1 MIRIGYGNAHFP
13 KFLKDNAYYIDRTSY
28 IEQLEDSGESFVF
41 FLRPRRFGK
50 SLWISI
56 LHHYYDIQHKDK
68 FDSLFGKY
76 YIGQNP
82 TPLANQYLVLNFD
95 FSGIESENK
104 NTVYRDF
111 LKNVRVAVSSFMTE
125 NKTIFDKKDRDYV
138 LSATEPHN
146 LIVQLFEVVKANAP
160 DKKVYLLIDEYDHFA
175 NQLIAYQ
182 LNDFKEIVSKGG
194 FVRVF
199 YETLKKAAGQ
209 GLIERIFITGVSPIT
224 MDSLTS
230 GFNIATDLSLA
241 EDFHDLMGFT
251 DSEVRELLHLV
262 DIPADE
268 IDNYNNL
275 LKLWYDGYKFN
286 PEAPNFIYN
295 PDMVLYFLAHFNRTR
310 KAPTKMLDTNIA
322 SSYDRIRSLFRL
334 PRRKTNEFENLR
346 ELLEKREVSVKITQI
361 FNFNVDFTTD
371 DFLSLLF
378 YMGFLTIKRAQG
390 YKSVLQMPNLVIE
403 QLYHQYFVQLL
414 SEKTHFADG
423 IETLERALDALVFD
437 NNALLLAD
445 LITHT
450 LKNLS
455 GRDATVALEI
465 REKNVQI
472 LLFSFLSFSQAYLV
486 ESEYNARGQYFDILA
501 TNISMHKLPYNFLF
515 ELKFL
520 PITSAKNVETELA
533 AAKVQI
539 AKYQQTPKAQSVKN
553 LQAWIM
559 IVVGTEVKI
568 CQQV

>member
-1 MIRIGYGNAHFP
+1 M
-13 KFLKDNAYYIDRTSY
+13 
-28 IEQLEDSGESFVF
+28 
-41 FLRPRRFGK
+41 
-50 SLWISI
+50 
-56 LHHYYDIQHKDK
+56 
-68 FDSLFGKY
+68 FGKY
-76 YIGQNP
+76 YIGQNT

-146 LIVQLFEVVKANAP
+146 LIVQLFEVVKANVP

-286 PEAPNFIYN
+286 SEAPNFIYN

-310 KAPTKMLDTNIA
+310 KAPTKMLDTNI
-322 SSYDRIRSLFRL
+322 D
-334 PRRKTNEFENLR
+334 
-346 ELLEKREVSVKITQI
+346 ITCM
-361 FNFNVDFTTD
+361 N
-371 DFLSLLF
+371 
-378 YMGFLTIKRAQG
+378 Y
-390 YKSVLQMPNLVIE
+390 
-403 QLYHQYFVQLL
+403 
-414 SEKTHFADG
+414 
-423 IETLERALDALVFD
+423 
-437 NNALLLAD
+437 
-445 LITHT
+445 
-450 LKNLS
+450 
-455 GRDATVALEI
+455 
-465 REKNVQI
+465 
-472 LLFSFLSFSQAYLV
+472 
-486 ESEYNARGQYFDILA
+486 
-501 TNISMHKLPYNFLF
+501 
-515 ELKFL
+515 
-520 PITSAKNVETELA
+520 
-533 AAKVQI
+533 
-539 AKYQQTPKAQSVKN
+539 
-553 LQAWIM
+553 
-559 IVVGTEVKI
+559 
-568 CQQV
+568 